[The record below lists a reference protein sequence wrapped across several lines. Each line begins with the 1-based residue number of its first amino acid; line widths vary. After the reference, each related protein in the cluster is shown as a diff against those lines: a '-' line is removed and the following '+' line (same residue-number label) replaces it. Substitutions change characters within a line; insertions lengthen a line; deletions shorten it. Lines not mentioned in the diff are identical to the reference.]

1 MIAASDVL
9 KNFEYKDGFLYWK
22 TNRSG
27 IQVGRQAGSME
38 KNKYYRIKFNGKKY
52 LTHRLIFSMHHG
64 FMPKFIDHI
73 DGNPKNNKIENLR
86 EATRIQNGQNK
97 KVQKNNTSGIK
108 NVTWEKSAN
117 KWRVRIAINGKIKSF
132 GCYKNIEMAKFVATE
147 ARNKFFKEF
156 ANNN

>member
-38 KNKYYRIKFNGKKY
+38 KNGYYRIKFNGKKY
-52 LTHRLIFSMHHG
+52 LTHRLIFAMHHG

-86 EATRIQNGQNK
+86 EATFNQNVQNSKLRINNK
-97 KVQKNNTSGIK
+97 SGIK
-108 NVTWEKSAN
+108 GISWNKNRKKWDATIHKDNKKYFLGRFDDIEIAKSVINEK
-117 KWRVRIAINGKIKSF
+117 RKILHGNF
-132 GCYKNIEMAKFVATE
+132 ARFV
-147 ARNKFFKEF
+147 
-156 ANNN
+156 